1 MHCSALAL
9 LNFPLSDFRFYSIAK
24 NVICRRAGNTGG
36 GGVGNMSP
44 ICQQQQR
51 RPLLRRGNSFHLDET
66 ASFPENGA
74 FPGRKSNRRQK
85 NEDARF
91 MTRTRLRPGGPAPPA
106 VARGDQLLPGV
117 TTSTFSSYGT
127 PQPALKREVFNGTT
141 FLRLNNNKDDNLE
154 MDDRD
159 VIQCCR
165 EISILMTPS
174 KEQYICLLKNKASV
188 VMQRLS

>member
-66 ASFPENGA
+66 ASFPENSA
-74 FPGRKSNRRQK
+74 FSGK
-85 NEDARF
+85 NTAF
-91 MTRTRLRPGGPAPPA
+91 
-106 VARGDQLLPGV
+106 
-117 TTSTFSSYGT
+117 YG
-127 PQPALKREVFNGTT
+127 K
-141 FLRLNNNKDDNLE
+141 
-154 MDDRD
+154 
-159 VIQCCR
+159 
-165 EISILMTPS
+165 
-174 KEQYICLLKNKASV
+174 KNKRQGCNSIDQNLA
-188 VMQRLS
+188 